1 MARSPSQHRSRPPRA
16 LPARRGVSVPNGG
29 TASPKLRV
37 LLVDEHRL
45 FAETIAPV
53 LEEHGVDV
61 LGIATS
67 GEDAA
72 AAASI
77 GLPDIVVA
85 CLWVGRLLEASHEA
99 RALAVFAANDPR
111 GVLEAIRAS
120 LEHYLAGR
128 DSKAGTSIGSAAT
141 ANDGGQPK
149 PVFSE
154 PLTGREQQVLALLVQ
169 GSGNKEIG
177 RLLSLRP
184 DTVRTHVQNLFRKL
198 RVHSRLEAATTAM
211 RGGLVTA
218 SNGSGNTE
226 HR

>member
-1 MARSPSQHRSRPPRA
+1 MARSANQDRSQQPLE
-16 LPARRGVSVPNGG
+16 LPARSGTRLPNGSQP
-29 TASPKLRV
+29 SPKLRV
-37 LLVDEHRL
+37 LLVDEHRV

-72 AAASI
+72 SAAGI

-120 LEHYLAGR
+120 LENYLASR
-128 DSKAGTSIGSAAT
+128 DSKAGTSIGEPPD
-141 ANDGGQPK
+141 ANGGGPPK
-149 PVFSE
+149 LASSE
-154 PLTGREQQVLALLVQ
+154 ALTGREQQVLALLVE
-169 GSGNKEIG
+169 GAGNKEIG

-184 DTVRTHVQNLFRKL
+184 DTVRTHVQHLYRKL
-198 RVHSRLEAATTAM
+198 HVHSRLEAATTTLRA
-211 RGGLVTA
+211 GA
-218 SNGSGNTE
+218 AHNG
-226 HR
+226 R